1 MPRHNSHLGDRASER
16 GQEIAGSHRPT
27 PVTPFGCG
35 RPMVVLRPRARF
47 TASRVELHSNLRNP
61 GRLVNLGP
69 RYSAYCPLLAVH
81 GLARQSTGRRG
92 GTPSRLSPF
101 APRAGQN
108 VTRLSSSPSPQQL
121 TPSRRKQGYGVVLR
135 ICRPTP
141 SASCGEPGGV
151 RSQVREQL
159 ASRERS

>member
-1 MPRHNSHLGDRASER
+1 MIITSVTERARVDR
-16 GQEIAGSHRPT
+16 EIAGSHRPT

-69 RYSAYCPLLAVH
+69 SVLGILPLTCRTWPGPPEH
-81 GLARQSTGRRG
+81 KDGWG
-92 GTPSRLSPF
+92 GAPSRLCPF

-108 VTRLSSSPSPQQL
+108 VHTSLRLRPQQL
-121 TPSRRKQGYGVVLR
+121 TPFSKTRLRRRAQ

-141 SASCGEPGGV
+141 SASCGEPGAYGNNCV
-151 RSQVREQL
+151 AR
-159 ASRERS
+159 ASL